1 MHRHSVWNTERGS
14 VFVDSWTLSHD
25 AEKEIYHAKSG
36 KKNGTFMPL
45 RQMPNANKDIQ
56 YEIWM
61 DTLARKVYIEP

>member
-1 MHRHSVWNTERGS
+1 MPTRIVQYIWSYLVGANQWMSTYDSVWNTERGS

-45 RQMPNANKDIQ
+45 R
-56 YEIWM
+56 
-61 DTLARKVYIEP
+61 